1 MSLKSE
7 YKASLKSVEAEEILD
22 LIIFRP
28 ISFLI
33 VKLIYNT
40 NITPNQVSIAA
51 MLFGIVSGI
60 FYSFS
65 TYGFFIIAA
74 SCFFMCNTL
83 DCVDGQLARLKKN
96 GTKIGRIVD
105 GFIDYISS
113 FSIFFGIALALSIL
127 TGDIIYSWLLT
138 LAAGV
143 SKAFQN
149 MFFDHYRNMYLT
161 YAYGKATDVN
171 VEIKEFTDEKERLM
185 KEKGKIIEKLLVNIY
200 LKYSIFQRNSTRHI
214 ELNVSP
220 EEYKKRNT
228 LLLRMWSWIGSTTH
242 MTLLIVFTVAY
253 RIEWY
258 LIITITLGNLLF
270 LLIWL
275 RQRMVLKELSRKG

>member
-28 ISFLI
+28 ISFLV

-65 TYGFFIIAA
+65 TYEFFIIAA
-74 SCFFMCNTL
+74 LCFFICNML

-138 LAAGV
+138 LAAGI

-242 MTLLIVFTVAY
+242 MTLLIAFTVAY

-258 LIITITLGNLLF
+258 LIVTITLGNLMF

-275 RQRMVLKELSRKG
+275 RQRMVLKELSGKD